1 MKRLLP
7 LLLLL
12 SLLLSACS
20 AVPPAPGGDAP
31 TAAPSPASAETSPA
45 PEAAPET
52 SVPPAETPEPVVIYD
67 AYCKIGSYDDSLSNH
82 WDYVLRIPAIQAPG
96 SDATRL
102 NQEMYTA
109 LYPYVKDALD
119 AMESM
124 VSLGI
129 CGVDYKV
136 YVNDSLISIVS
147 EVDTDWG
154 FESYY
159 AVNYDA
165 ESKTEVDRAALL
177 ARFGLDEEGFLAL
190 AAQTVDKYFKEHY
203 DSPNIPKDSFWQDRY
218 DKSAARENF
227 TQDCQLY
234 VNDQGQLCM
243 IFKLYS
249 FAGADYYYQILPLR

>member
-1 MKRLLP
+1 MKKLLP
-7 LLLLL
+7 FLLLL
-12 SLLLSACS
+12 SLLLCACS
-20 AVPPAPGGDAP
+20 SAGGSIAPLPGTADP
-31 TAAPSPASAETSPA
+31 TAAPSQEPA
-45 PEAAPET
+45 PQITSEPAPAPAA
-52 SVPPAETPEPVVIYD
+52 TPEPVVIYD

-159 AVNYDA
+159 TVNYDA

-190 AAQTVDKYFKEHY
+190 AVQTVDKYFKEHY